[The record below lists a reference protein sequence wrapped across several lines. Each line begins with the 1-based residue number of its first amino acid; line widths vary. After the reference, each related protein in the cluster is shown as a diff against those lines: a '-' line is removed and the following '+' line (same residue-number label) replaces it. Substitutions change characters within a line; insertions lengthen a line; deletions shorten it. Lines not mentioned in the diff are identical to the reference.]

1 MKSKNLI
8 LSAMLM
14 ALPSTLM
21 AQQNIQKAFDALLK
35 DKIVE
40 TKTQHTLERD
50 PETGR
55 KTAQADVYDFTLASA
70 QARKHIKNIQEAFEK
85 DKDAAY
91 TYRTGT
97 QNNNEDVLMYGGNKK
112 KKESFR
118 TVLNYSRVAIAVG
131 DGKHNSV
138 AIGGKDGA
146 NYVYACFTD
155 KDDAT
160 KKYRYCYAMDWVE
173 KDSKTI
179 MRLAITYAQKPEA
192 RHSNGKRSI
201 KSVTINGEPLK
212 IDEIM
217 ESVGDQLE
225 NLKSYGNGF
234 VFNLDSID
242 VPKASHIWLSEFN
255 SYKKFFLKNPDGNT
269 ATHHATSIYN
279 LCKNA
284 DSLEPDEKKLAA
296 KEIAKLKKATKD
308 DFIQNLFDMCIERLG
323 K

>member
-112 KKESFR
+112 MKESFR

-179 MRLAITYAQKPEA
+179 MRLAITYALKPEA
-192 RHSNGKRSI
+192 RHSNGKRRI
-201 KSVTINGEPLK
+201 RGITINGEPLK

-217 ESVGDQLE
+217 DAVGDQLE
-225 NLKSYGNGF
+225 NIKGF
-234 VFNLDSID
+234 NDRLEFNLDSID
-242 VPKASHIWLSEFN
+242 VPKSSYIWLSEFN

-284 DSLEPDEKKLAA
+284 DGLEADEKKLVIS
-296 KEIAKLKKATKD
+296 EIKKLKEVTGD
-308 DFIQNLFDMCIERLG
+308 DFIQNLFDMCIERL
-323 K
+323 KK

>member
-55 KTAQADVYDFTLASA
+55 KTAQADVYDFTLPTLY
-70 QARKHIKNIQEAFEK
+70 ARKHIKEIQEAFEK

-97 QNNNEDVLMYGGNKK
+97 HRQDEVNERVDKK
-112 KKESFR
+112 RHETMLS
-118 TVLNYSRVAIAVG
+118 VIHYSRIQIAVG
-131 DGKHNSV
+131 DGKQSV
-138 AIGGKDGA
+138 AIGTKEGA
-146 NYVYACFTD
+146 NYVYACFND
-155 KDDAT
+155 EDDAT

-173 KDSKTI
+173 QNGETI
-179 MRLAITYAQKPEA
+179 VRLAVTYALKPEA
-192 RHSNGKRSI
+192 RSYGKGRITSVTLNGK
-201 KSVTINGEPLK
+201 PLK

-217 ESVGDQLE
+217 DAVGDQLE
-225 NLKSYGNGF
+225 NIKGF
-234 VFNLDSID
+234 NDRFEFNLDSID
-242 VPKASHIWLSEFN
+242 VPKSSYIWLSEFN

-269 ATHHATSIYN
+269 ATHHATSTYN
-279 LCKNA
+279 PCKNA
-284 DSLEPDEKKLAA
+284 DGLEADEKKLAA
-296 KEIAKLKKATKD
+296 MEIAKLKKATKD

>member
-8 LSAMLM
+8 LSAMLI

-50 PETGR
+50 PETGQ
-55 KTAQADVYDFTLASA
+55 KTAQADVYDFTLPTLY
-70 QARKHIKNIQEAFEK
+70 ARKHIKEIQEAFEK

-192 RHSNGKRSI
+192 RHSNGKRRI
-201 KSVTINGEPLK
+201 KSITINGEPLK

-217 ESVGDQLE
+217 DAVGDQLE
-225 NLKSYGNGF
+225 NIKGF
-234 VFNLDSID
+234 NDRFEFNLDSID
-242 VPKASHIWLSEFN
+242 VPKSSYIWLSEFN
-255 SYKKFFLKNPDGNT
+255 SYKKFFLKNPDGFFN
-269 ATHHATSIYN
+269 APEATSIYN

-284 DSLEPDEKKLAA
+284 DGLEADEKKLVIS
-296 KEIAKLKKATKD
+296 EIKKLKEVTGD
-308 DFIQNLFDMCIERLG
+308 DFIQNLFDMCIERL
-323 K
+323 KK

>member
-1 MKSKNLI
+1 
-8 LSAMLM
+8 MLM

-50 PETGR
+50 PETGQ

-85 DKDAAY
+85 DKDVAY

-173 KDSKTI
+173 QNGETI
-179 MRLAITYAQKPEA
+179 VRLAVTYALKPEA
-192 RHSNGKRSI
+192 RHSNGKRRI
-201 KSVTINGEPLK
+201 KSITINGEPLK

-217 ESVGDQLE
+217 DAVGDQLE
-225 NLKSYGNGF
+225 NIKGF
-234 VFNLDSID
+234 NDRFEFDLDSID
-242 VPKASHIWLSEFN
+242 APKSSYIWLIEFN
-255 SYKKFFLKNPDGNT
+255 TYKKFFLKNPDGNT

-284 DSLEPDEKKLAA
+284 DGLEADEKKLVIS
-296 KEIAKLKKATKD
+296 EIKKLKEVTGD
-308 DFIQNLFDMCIERLG
+308 DFIQNLFDMCIERL
-323 K
+323 KK

>member
-50 PETGR
+50 PETGQ
-55 KTAQADVYDFTLASA
+55 KTAQADVYDFTLPTLY
-70 QARKHIKNIQEAFEK
+70 ARKHIKEIQEAFEK
-85 DKDAAY
+85 DKDVAY

-173 KDSKTI
+173 QNGETI
-179 MRLAITYAQKPEA
+179 VRLAVTYALKPEA
-192 RHSNGKRSI
+192 RHSNGKRRI
-201 KSVTINGEPLK
+201 KSITINGEPLK

-217 ESVGDQLE
+217 EAVGDQLE
-225 NLKSYGNGF
+225 NIKGF
-234 VFNLDSID
+234 GDNFEFNLDSID
-242 VPKASHIWLSEFN
+242 APKSSYIWLSEFN
-255 SYKKFFLKNPDGNT
+255 TYKKFFLKNPDGNT

-284 DSLEPDEKKLAA
+284 DGLEADEKKLVIS
-296 KEIAKLKKATKD
+296 EIKKLKEVTGD

>member
-8 LSAMLM
+8 LSAMLI

-50 PETGR
+50 PETGQ

-85 DKDAAY
+85 DKDVAY

-173 KDSKTI
+173 QNGETI
-179 MRLAITYAQKPEA
+179 VRLAVTYALKPEA
-192 RHSNGKRSI
+192 RSYGKGRITSVTLNGK
-201 KSVTINGEPLK
+201 PLK

-217 ESVGDQLE
+217 DAVGDQLE
-225 NLKSYGNGF
+225 NIKGF
-234 VFNLDSID
+234 NDRFEFNLDSID
-242 VPKASHIWLSEFN
+242 VPKSSYIWLSEFN

-284 DSLEPDEKKLAA
+284 DGLEPEEKKLAA
-296 KEIAKLKKATKD
+296 MEIAKLKKATKD
-308 DFIQNLFDMCIERLG
+308 DFIQNLFDMCIERL
-323 K
+323 KK

>member
-1 MKSKNLI
+1 
-8 LSAMLM
+8 
-14 ALPSTLM
+14 
-21 AQQNIQKAFDALLK
+21 
-35 DKIVE
+35 
-40 TKTQHTLERD
+40 
-50 PETGR
+50 
-55 KTAQADVYDFTLASA
+55 VYDFTLVSA

-192 RHSNGKRSI
+192 RHSNGKRRI
-201 KSVTINGEPLK
+201 KSITINGEPLK

-217 ESVGDQLE
+217 DAVGDQLE
-225 NLKSYGNGF
+225 NIKGF
-234 VFNLDSID
+234 NDRFEFNLDSID
-242 VPKASHIWLSEFN
+242 VPKSSYIWLSEFN

-284 DSLEPDEKKLAA
+284 DGLEADEKKLVIS
-296 KEIAKLKKATKD
+296 EIKKLKEVTGD
-308 DFIQNLFDMCIERLG
+308 DFIQNLFDMCIERL
-323 K
+323 KK

>member
-50 PETGR
+50 PETGQ

-85 DKDAAY
+85 DKDVAY

-173 KDSKTI
+173 QNGETI
-179 MRLAITYAQKPEA
+179 VRLAVTYALKPEA
-192 RHSNGKRSI
+192 RKSYGKGRIASVTLNGK
-201 KSVTINGEPLK
+201 PLK

-217 ESVGDQLE
+217 EAVGDQLE
-225 NLKSYGNGF
+225 NIKGF
-234 VFNLDSID
+234 GDNFEFNLDSID
-242 VPKASHIWLSEFN
+242 APKSSYIWLSEFN

-269 ATHHATSIYN
+269 ATHHATSIYK
-279 LCKNA
+279 LCKNV
-284 DSLEPDEKKLAA
+284 DGLEPDEKKLAA

>member
-8 LSAMLM
+8 LSAMLI

-50 PETGR
+50 PETER

-112 KKESFR
+112 MKESFR
-118 TVLNYSRVAIAVG
+118 TVLNYSRVEIAVG
-131 DGKHNSV
+131 DGKQSV

-179 MRLAITYAQKPEA
+179 MRLAITYALKPEA
-192 RHSNGKRSI
+192 SHSNGKRRI
-201 KSVTINGEPLK
+201 KSITINGEPLK

-225 NLKSYGNGF
+225 NIKGF
-234 VFNLDSID
+234 NNRLEFNLDSID
-242 VPKASHIWLSEFN
+242 VPKSSYIWLSEFN
-255 SYKKFFLKNPDGNT
+255 TYKKFFLKNPDGNT

-284 DSLEPDEKKLAA
+284 DGLEADEKKLVIS
-296 KEIAKLKKATKD
+296 EIKKLKEVTGD
-308 DFIQNLFDMCIERLG
+308 DFIQNLFDMCIERL
-323 K
+323 KK

>member
-50 PETGR
+50 PETGQ
-55 KTAQADVYDFTLASA
+55 KTAQADVYDFTLPTLY
-70 QARKHIKNIQEAFEK
+70 ARKHIKEIQEAFEK
-85 DKDAAY
+85 DKDVAY

-173 KDSKTI
+173 QNGETI
-179 MRLAITYAQKPEA
+179 VRLAVTYALKPEA
-192 RHSNGKRSI
+192 RHSNGKRRI
-201 KSVTINGEPLK
+201 KSITINGEPLK

-217 ESVGDQLE
+217 EAVGDQLE
-225 NLKSYGNGF
+225 NIKGF
-234 VFNLDSID
+234 GDNFEFNLDSID
-242 VPKASHIWLSEFN
+242 APKSSYIWLSEFN
-255 SYKKFFLKNPDGNT
+255 TYKKFFLKNPDGNT

-284 DSLEPDEKKLAA
+284 DGLEADEKKLVIS
-296 KEIAKLKKATKD
+296 EIKKLKEVTGD
-308 DFIQNLFDMCIERLG
+308 DFIQNLFDMCIERIG

>member
-85 DKDAAY
+85 DKDVAY

-173 KDSKTI
+173 QNGETI
-179 MRLAITYAQKPEA
+179 VRLAVTYALKPEA
-192 RHSNGKRSI
+192 RKSYGKGRITSVTLNGK
-201 KSVTINGEPLK
+201 PLK

-217 ESVGDQLE
+217 DAVGDQLE
-225 NLKSYGNGF
+225 NIKGF
-234 VFNLDSID
+234 NDRFEFNLDSID
-242 VPKASHIWLSEFN
+242 VPKSSYIWLSEFN
-255 SYKKFFLKNPDGNT
+255 TYKKFFLKNPDGNT

-284 DSLEPDEKKLAA
+284 DGLEADEKKLVIS
-296 KEIAKLKKATKD
+296 EIKKLKEVTGD
-308 DFIQNLFDMCIERLG
+308 DFIQNLFDMCIERL
-323 K
+323 KK

>member
-8 LSAMLM
+8 LSAMLI

-50 PETGR
+50 PETGQ

-85 DKDAAY
+85 DKDVAY

-138 AIGGKDGA
+138 AIGGKDG
-146 NYVYACFTD
+146 D
-155 KDDAT
+155 GKG
-160 KKYRYCYAMDWVE
+160 R
-173 KDSKTI
+173 
-179 MRLAITYAQKPEA
+179 IT
-192 RHSNGKRSI
+192 SITMNGK
-201 KSVTINGEPLK
+201 PLK

-217 ESVGDQLE
+217 DAVGDQLE
-225 NLKSYGNGF
+225 NIKGF
-234 VFNLDSID
+234 NDRFEFNLDSID
-242 VPKASHIWLSEFN
+242 VPKSSYIWLSEFN

-284 DSLEPDEKKLAA
+284 DGLEADEKKLVIS
-296 KEIAKLKKATKD
+296 EIKKLKEVTGD
-308 DFIQNLFDMCIERLG
+308 DFIQNLFDMCIERL
-323 K
+323 KK

>member
-50 PETGR
+50 PETGQ
-55 KTAQADVYDFTLASA
+55 KTAQADVYDFTLPTLY
-70 QARKHIKNIQEAFEK
+70 ARKHIKEIQEAFEK

-173 KDSKTI
+173 QNGETI
-179 MRLAITYAQKPEA
+179 VRLAVTYALKPEA
-192 RHSNGKRSI
+192 RHSNGKRRI
-201 KSVTINGEPLK
+201 KSITINGEPLK

-217 ESVGDQLE
+217 DAVGDQLE
-225 NLKSYGNGF
+225 NIKGFGGNF
-234 VFNLDSID
+234 EFNLDSID
-242 VPKASHIWLSEFN
+242 VPKSSYIWLSEFN

-284 DSLEPDEKKLAA
+284 DGLEADEKKLVIS
-296 KEIAKLKKATKD
+296 EIKKLKEVTGD
-308 DFIQNLFDMCIERLG
+308 DFIQNLFDMCIERL
-323 K
+323 KK

>member
-50 PETGR
+50 PETGQ
-55 KTAQADVYDFTLASA
+55 KTAQADVYDFTLPTLY
-70 QARKHIKNIQEAFEK
+70 ARKHIKEIQEAFEK

-97 QNNNEDVLMYGGNKK
+97 HRQDEVNERVDKK
-112 KKESFR
+112 RHETMRS
-118 TVLNYSRVAIAVG
+118 VIHYSRIQIAVG
-131 DGKHNSV
+131 DGKQSV
-138 AIGGKDGA
+138 AIGTKEGA
-146 NYVYACFTD
+146 NYVYACFND
-155 KDDAT
+155 EDDAT

-173 KDSKTI
+173 QNGETI
-179 MRLAITYAQKPEA
+179 VRLAVTYALKPEA
-192 RHSNGKRSI
+192 RKSYGKGRIASVTLNGK
-201 KSVTINGEPLK
+201 PLK

-217 ESVGDQLE
+217 EAVGDQLE
-225 NLKSYGNGF
+225 NIKGFGGNF
-234 VFNLDSID
+234 EFNLDSID
-242 VPKASHIWLSEFN
+242 VPKSSYIWLSEFN
-255 SYKKFFLKNPDGNT
+255 TYKKFFQKNPDGNT

-284 DSLEPDEKKLAA
+284 DGLEADEKKLVIS
-296 KEIAKLKKATKD
+296 EIKKLKEATKD
-308 DFIQNLFDMCIERLG
+308 DFIQNLFDMCIERL
-323 K
+323 KK

>member
-50 PETGR
+50 PETGQ
-55 KTAQADVYDFTLASA
+55 KTAQADVYDFTLPTLY
-70 QARKHIKNIQEAFEK
+70 ARKHIKEIQEAFEK

-112 KKESFR
+112 MKESFR

-173 KDSKTI
+173 QNGETI
-179 MRLAITYAQKPEA
+179 VRLAVTYALKPEA
-192 RHSNGKRSI
+192 RHSNGKRRI
-201 KSVTINGEPLK
+201 KSITINGEPLK

-217 ESVGDQLE
+217 DAVGDQLE
-225 NLKSYGNGF
+225 NIKGF
-234 VFNLDSID
+234 NDRFEFNLDSID
-242 VPKASHIWLSEFN
+242 VPKSSYIWLSEFN

-284 DSLEPDEKKLAA
+284 DGLEADEKKLVIS
-296 KEIAKLKKATKD
+296 EIKKLKEVTGD
-308 DFIQNLFDMCIERLG
+308 DFIQNLFDMCIERLD

>member
-50 PETGR
+50 PETGQ
-55 KTAQADVYDFTLASA
+55 KTAQADVYDFTLPTLY
-70 QARKHIKNIQEAFEK
+70 ARKHIKNIQEAFEK
-85 DKDAAY
+85 DKDVAY

-173 KDSKTI
+173 KDSQTI

-192 RHSNGKRSI
+192 RHSNGKRRI
-201 KSVTINGEPLK
+201 KSITINGEPLK

-217 ESVGDQLE
+217 DAVGDQLE
-225 NLKSYGNGF
+225 NSKGF
-234 VFNLDSID
+234 NDRFEFDLDSID
-242 VPKASHIWLSEFN
+242 APKSSYIWLSEFN

-284 DSLEPDEKKLAA
+284 DGLEADEKKLVIS
-296 KEIAKLKKATKD
+296 EIKKLKEVTGD
-308 DFIQNLFDMCIERLG
+308 DFIQNLFDMCIERL
-323 K
+323 KK

>member
-55 KTAQADVYDFTLASA
+55 KTAQADVYDFTLPTLY
-70 QARKHIKNIQEAFEK
+70 ARKHIKEIQEAFEK
-85 DKDAAY
+85 DKNAAY

-97 QNNNEDVLMYGGNKK
+97 HRQDEVNERVDKK
-112 KKESFR
+112 RHETMLS
-118 TVLNYSRVAIAVG
+118 VIHYSRIQIAVG

-173 KDSKTI
+173 QNGETI
-179 MRLAITYAQKPEA
+179 VRLAVTYALKPEA
-192 RHSNGKRSI
+192 RSYGKGRITSVTLNGK
-201 KSVTINGEPLK
+201 PLK

-217 ESVGDQLE
+217 EAVGDQLE
-225 NLKSYGNGF
+225 NIKGF
-234 VFNLDSID
+234 GDNFEFDLDSID
-242 VPKASHIWLSEFN
+242 APKSSYIWLSEFN
-255 SYKKFFLKNPDGNT
+255 TYKKFFLKNPDGNT

-284 DSLEPDEKKLAA
+284 DGLEADEKKLAA
-296 KEIAKLKKATKD
+296 MEIAKLKKATKD

>member
-50 PETGR
+50 PETGQ
-55 KTAQADVYDFTLASA
+55 KTAQADVYDFTLPTLY
-70 QARKHIKNIQEAFEK
+70 ARKHIKEIQEAFEK
-85 DKDAAY
+85 DKDVAY

-97 QNNNEDVLMYGGNKK
+97 QNNNNENVLMYGGNKK
-112 KKESFR
+112 MKESFR
-118 TVLNYSRVAIAVG
+118 TVLNYSRIQIAVG
-131 DGKHNSV
+131 DGKQSV
-138 AIGGKDGA
+138 AIGTKEGA
-146 NYVYACFTD
+146 NYVYACFND

-160 KKYRYCYAMDWVE
+160 KKYRYCYAIDWVE
-173 KDSKTI
+173 QNGETI
-179 MRLAITYAQKPEA
+179 VRLAVTYALKPEA
-192 RHSNGKRSI
+192 RNSNGKHRI
-201 KSVTINGEPLK
+201 KRITIDGKPLK

-217 ESVGDQLE
+217 DAVGDQLE
-225 NLKSYGNGF
+225 NIKGF
-234 VFNLDSID
+234 SDRFEFNLDSID
-242 VPKASHIWLSEFN
+242 VSKSSHIWLSEFN

-284 DSLEPDEKKLAA
+284 DSLEPDEKKLVIS
-296 KEIAKLKKATKD
+296 EIKKLKEVTGD
-308 DFIQNLFDMCIERLG
+308 DFIQNLFDMCIGRL
-323 K
+323 KK

>member
-50 PETGR
+50 PETGQ
-55 KTAQADVYDFTLASA
+55 KTAQGDVYDFTLPTLY
-70 QARKHIKNIQEAFEK
+70 ARKHIKEIQEAFEK

-173 KDSKTI
+173 QNGETI
-179 MRLAITYAQKPEA
+179 VRLAVTYALKPEA
-192 RHSNGKRSI
+192 RHSNGKRRI
-201 KSVTINGEPLK
+201 KSITINGEPLK

-217 ESVGDQLE
+217 DAVGDQLE
-225 NLKSYGNGF
+225 NIKGF
-234 VFNLDSID
+234 NDRFEFNLDSID
-242 VPKASHIWLSEFN
+242 VPKSSYIWLSEFN

-284 DSLEPDEKKLAA
+284 DGLEADEKKLVIS
-296 KEIAKLKKATKD
+296 EIKKLKEVTGD

>member
-50 PETGR
+50 PETGQ
-55 KTAQADVYDFTLASA
+55 KTAQADVYDFTLPTLY
-70 QARKHIKNIQEAFEK
+70 ARKHIKEIQEAFEK

-97 QNNNEDVLMYGGNKK
+97 HRQDEVNERVDKK
-112 KKESFR
+112 RHETMRS
-118 TVLNYSRVAIAVG
+118 VIHYSRIQIAVG
-131 DGKHNSV
+131 DGKQSV
-138 AIGGKDGA
+138 AIGTKEGA
-146 NYVYACFTD
+146 NYVYACFND
-155 KDDAT
+155 EDDAT

-173 KDSKTI
+173 QNGETI
-179 MRLAITYAQKPEA
+179 VRLAVTYALKPEA
-192 RHSNGKRSI
+192 RKSYGKGRIASVTLNGK
-201 KSVTINGEPLK
+201 PLK

-217 ESVGDQLE
+217 EAVGDQLE
-225 NLKSYGNGF
+225 NIKGF
-234 VFNLDSID
+234 GDNFEFNLDSID
-242 VPKASHIWLSEFN
+242 APKSSYIWLSEFN

-284 DSLEPDEKKLAA
+284 DGLEPDEKKLAA

>member
-50 PETGR
+50 PETGQ
-55 KTAQADVYDFTLASA
+55 KTAQADVYDFTLPTLY
-70 QARKHIKNIQEAFEK
+70 ARKHIKEIQEAFEK
-85 DKDAAY
+85 DKNAAY

-160 KKYRYCYAMDWVE
+160 KKYRYCYAMHWVE

-192 RHSNGKRSI
+192 RHSNGKRRI
-201 KSVTINGEPLK
+201 KSITINGEPLK

-217 ESVGDQLE
+217 DAVGDQLE
-225 NLKSYGNGF
+225 NIKGF
-234 VFNLDSID
+234 NDRFEFNLDSID
-242 VPKASHIWLSEFN
+242 VPKSSYIWLSEFN

-284 DSLEPDEKKLAA
+284 DGLEADEKKLVIS
-296 KEIAKLKKATKD
+296 EIKKLKEVTGD
-308 DFIQNLFDMCIERLG
+308 DFIQNLFDMCIERL
-323 K
+323 KK